1 MNATANYLR
10 DHCDGAGPHGG
21 PHEVRLYPLGGGGNS
36 ILCQACA
43 ARENQYRYERGIET
57 NMPENWPKAD
67 WYQCKIYGTE
77 NED

>member
-1 MNATANYLR
+1 M
-10 DHCDGAGPHGG
+10 
-21 PHEVRLYPLGGGGNS
+21 GGGGGE
-36 ILCQACA
+36 IQIVGKVAA

-57 NMPENWPKAD
+57 NMPEYWPQAD